1 MGGPA
6 QAEQP
11 ALDSDAV
18 AFFNQLRQ
26 RQRDCIQDIQKLSS
40 DLADLDSRIE
50 AERDRLGIKEAEP
63 DRKTIIDRAVTQVRS
78 EHRRRQGRE

>member
-1 MGGPA
+1 MT
-6 QAEQP
+6 
-11 ALDSDAV
+11 
-18 AFFNQLRQ
+18 
-26 RQRDCIQDIQKLSS
+26 QKLSS

-63 DRKTIIDRAVTQVRS
+63 DRKTIIDRAVTQVCS